1 MDFSYLDKNVS
12 EVRERIRA
20 SAIASGRDPD
30 DVMLLAAIKSADAD
44 EINYIHNT
52 LGITDVGENRV
63 QQLLERYDAL
73 DRGGLNIHFIGT
85 LQTNKV
91 KYIIDKVSLIHSV
104 DSVKLAQ
111 EINKQAARRGIVM
124 DVLLEINS
132 AMEESKSGVLPSDA
146 EALCLELAGL
156 SSIRLR
162 GFMTMAPKGSTKEEY
177 IKYFTETRE
186 LGKKIWSE
194 TLHLDGEPI
203 YSMGMSDSFEIAV
216 ECGSTCVRVGGAIF
230 RKN

>member
-12 EVRERIRA
+12 EVKERIRK
-20 SAIASGRDPD
+20 SALESGRDPD
-30 DVMLLAAIKSADAD
+30 EILLLAAIKSADAD

-52 LGITDVGENRV
+52 LGISDVGENRV

-73 DRGGLNIHFIGT
+73 DRRGLNIHFIGT

-104 DSVKLAQ
+104 DSLRLAC

-124 DVLLEINS
+124 DILLEINS
-132 AMEESKSGVLPSDA
+132 AMEESKSGVFPHDA
-146 EALCLELAGL
+146 EALCLELVKL
-156 SSIRLR
+156 SNIRLR
-162 GFMTMAPKGSTKEEY
+162 GFMTMAPKGSTREEY

-186 LGKKIWSE
+186 LGKRIWSE
-194 TLHLDGEPI
+194 TLQNTGEPI

-216 ECGSTCVRVGGAIF
+216 ECGSTCVRVGGGLF